1 MSRARNL
8 TVQLIVFTVLP
19 LTVLLAVIAFG
30 GLSLHQR
37 AMRDMVAE
45 RDERATRAAAAA
57 MEEQLQQR
65 AAVVRSLA
73 LHAQH
78 APADVALAD
87 TAAVAP
93 EFVALALVAPDGA
106 IAARSGEETTDF
118 ADYTDFGDCQS
129 AAPGESVESVVAFCL
144 TRSPTGAP
152 LMVATA
158 PARDGGRAMGA
169 FDPAAVAR
177 NALRRVVLPGDHTLA
192 YVVAPDGSTI
202 YQVGHS
208 QSGHSGPIA
217 EHPGVAEALRGEI
230 GTTFLDVGTDEHVIT
245 HTPINPVG
253 WALVMEEPWREMT
266 DPMLRR
272 TELAPFVLLPV
283 LAVALAALWFGARQ
297 VVRPLQDLSARTTAL
312 GRGDFDAVR
321 EPVGGI
327 GEIRV
332 LQGELAAMARRLQ
345 QAQQG
350 LRDYLSALTAGQE
363 EERHRLARELHDD
376 TIQSLIALNQRIQL
390 ARAAATDEAAV
401 RQLAQMERLATDII
415 DDLRRLTRDLRPSY
429 LDDLGLAPA
438 LRLLARDQAAALDI
452 PVTFAATGDERRL
465 APETELAYYRI
476 AQEALRNVGRH
487 ARAARVAVA
496 LDFAPGGTT
505 LTVSDDGAGFDA
517 TERAAELAL
526 GGHFG
531 LLGARER
538 AEAVGARL
546 AVESAVGKGTAI
558 RVTSDE

>member
-8 TVQLIVFTVLP
+8 TIQLIIFTVLP
-19 LTVLLAVIAFG
+19 LTLALAAIAFG

-65 AAVVRSLA
+65 AATVRSLA
-73 LHAQH
+73 LHAGH
-78 APADVALAD
+78 AAPAVALAD

-93 EFVALALVAPDGA
+93 EFLALALLAPDGA
-106 IAARSGEETTDF
+106 ILEGTGDGTVDFSDRRADAACTTLESIP
-118 ADYTDFGDCQS
+118 S
-129 AAPGESVESVVAFCL
+129 AVSFCMS
-144 TRSPTGAP
+144 TSRTGRP
-152 LMVATA
+152 LMLVRAPTA
-158 PARDGGRAMGA
+158 GGGQAAGA

-177 NALRRVVLPGDHTLA
+177 NALSRVVRPGDHTLA
-192 YVVAPDGSTI
+192 YVVAPDGTTL
-202 YQVGHS
+202 YQAGHS
-208 QSGHSGPIA
+208 ASGHSGPIS
-217 EHPGVAEALRGEI
+217 EHPGAAEALRGEI
-230 GTTFLDVGTDEHVIT
+230 GTTFLDVGADEHVIT
-245 HTPINPVG
+245 HTPVNPVG

-321 EPVGGI
+321 QPVGGI

-332 LQGELAAMARRLQ
+332 LQGELAGMARRLQ

-350 LRDYLSALTAGQE
+350 LRDYLGALTAGQE

-376 TIQSLIALNQRIQL
+376 TIQALIALNQRIQL
-390 ARAAATDEAAV
+390 ARAGADEATA
-401 RQLAQMERLATDII
+401 RQLVEMEQLATDTIS
-415 DDLRRLTRDLRPSY
+415 DLRRLTRDLRPSY

-438 LRLLARDQAAALDI
+438 LRLLARDQSAALGI
-452 PVTFAATGDERRL
+452 PVEFTLAGEERRL
-465 APETELAYYRI
+465 APETELAFYRI

-487 ARAARVAVA
+487 AQAGRAAVA
-496 LDFAPGGTT
+496 LDFGPDRTT
-505 LTVSDDGAGFDA
+505 LAVSDDGAGFDA

-546 AVESAVGKGTAI
+546 AVESAVGQGTTV